1 MFNEEFTESGFDCQ
15 FVEVPPK
22 SVQSEC
28 PVCLQI
34 LRDPYQ
40 TTCCGYAFCE
50 QCIGRVERSNKPCPC
65 CNDKQFNKFEDKR
78 LRKSLYN
85 FKVHCSNIKQGCEWV
100 GELRD
105 LDNHLNSNPS
115 PTNQLQGCKFSQI
128 KCLHCSKLFLR
139 SDIEDHQNNHCLKRP
154 FSCEYCQ
161 DFNSRYDEVAYDHWP
176 VCGYYPVLCTN
187 KCGETLQRQ
196 NLINHIDSDCPLT
209 VIDCDFQHIGCEVRL
224 PRRDMQA
231 HFAESIVYH
240 VSLQGTKHKELTASH
255 NELTAKHEELK
266 ESHCKALL
274 RIVRLEQENKQ
285 VKQRIE
291 KMALDRQMQCISTPI
306 PCAVDFIMT
315 NFKQKKKDDIIW
327 HSPPFYTGP
336 MGYKLCLTIAANG
349 QGEGKGQY
357 VSASFCL
364 MRGEFDDQLKWPFT
378 ESLWIKLLNKDQS
391 KGDRM
396 AVVDFS
402 ETTNTGN
409 RVTVGDI
416 STNGYGISKFIS
428 HESIQNYLLNDS
440 LKLQVSMENN
450 NP

>member
-1 MFNEEFTESGFDCQ
+1 MANEELKSGGFDCQ

-40 TTCCGYAFCE
+40 ATCSGYAFCK
-50 QCIGRVERSNKPCPC
+50 QCIDCVERNNKPCPC
-65 CNDKQFNKFEDKR
+65 CNKQFNKFEDKR
-78 LRKSLYN
+78 LRKSLYDS
-85 FKVHCSNIKQGCEWV
+85 KMHYSSSKQGCEWV

-105 LDNHLNSNPS
+105 LDNHLNSNPP

-139 SDIEDHQNNHCLKRP
+139 CDIEDHQSNKCLKRP
-154 FSCEYCQ
+154 FSCEYCK
-161 DFNSRYDEVAYDHWP
+161 DFDSSFDEVAYDHWP
-176 VCGYYPVLCTN
+176 VCDYYPVLCTN
-187 KCGETLQRQ
+187 KCGEKLQRQ
-196 NLINHIDSDCPLT
+196 NLINHIASDCPLT
-209 VIDCDFQHIGCEVRL
+209 VVDCDFQHIGCKVRL
-224 PRRDMQA
+224 PRQHMQT
-231 HFAESIVYH
+231 HFAESIVHH
-240 VSLQGTKHKELTASH
+240 VSLQGAKHEELTASH
-255 NELTAKHEELK
+255 NEFTAKHEELM
-266 ESHCKALL
+266 ESHRKALL

-285 VKQRIE
+285 LKQQVE
-291 KMALDRQMQCISTPI
+291 EMALDQQMQVVSTPI
-306 PCAVDFIMT
+306 PCAVDFTMT

-336 MGYKLCLTIAANG
+336 MGYKVCLTIAANG
-349 QGEGKGQY
+349 QGERKGQY

-378 ESLWIKLLNKDQS
+378 ERLRIKLLSKDQS
-391 KGDRM
+391 KDDRV

-409 RVTVGDI
+409 RVTVGDVA
-416 STNGYGISKFIS
+416 TNGYSISKFIP
-428 HESIQNYLLNDS
+428 HEAIQNYLQNDS
-440 LKLQVSMENN
+440 LKLQVSMENI
-450 NP
+450 